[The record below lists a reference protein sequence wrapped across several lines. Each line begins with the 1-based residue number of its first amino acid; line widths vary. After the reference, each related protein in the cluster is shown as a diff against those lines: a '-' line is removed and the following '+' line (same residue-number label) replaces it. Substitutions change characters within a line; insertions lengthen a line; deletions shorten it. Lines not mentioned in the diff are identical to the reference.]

1 MSDRINSR
9 SPGRKDN
16 VWGSEGEGA
25 WRELRVMGKKSY
37 KVSKETDFP
46 RKMQVIY
53 LDFHE
58 SVYARPHQIP
68 LAKLI
73 QTGLGMSIAARIKM

>member
-1 MSDRINSR
+1 
-9 SPGRKDN
+9 
-16 VWGSEGEGA
+16 
-25 WRELRVMGKKSY
+25 MGKKSY

>member
-1 MSDRINSR
+1 MERAQ
-9 SPGRKDN
+9 GY
-16 VWGSEGEGA
+16 
-25 WRELRVMGKKSY
+25 GKEKSY
-37 KVSKETDFP
+37 KISKETDFL

-58 SVYARPHQIP
+58 SVYAIPHKIL

-73 QTGLGMSIAARIKM
+73 QTGLVMSIVARIEM